1 MRYIT
6 LAFNEFEQFRD
17 VQVKRR
23 WDWPATFSCNPSG
36 EVWPT
41 PGYGLSKY
49 EDKIYLSRRGYPTL
63 HRIVGAFLSVRPEGG
78 RFHIKDEGVFLPNN
92 GPCICRFRFTR

>member
-17 VQVKRR
+17 VHVKHR

-36 EVWPT
+36 QVWPT
-41 PGYGLSKY
+41 PGYGFTNE
-49 EDKIYLSRRGYPTL
+49 EDRMYLSRREYPTL
-63 HRIVGAFLSVRPEGG
+63 HTIVDAFLSVRPEGG
-78 RFHIKDEGVFLPNN
+78 RFHINDEGVFLAYG
-92 GPCICRFRFTR
+92 GPHICRFSFI